1 MRVTKVKLEDVR
13 VGGRTRQLKKSRLAK
28 LTDSV
33 REIGLQ
39 SPITVWKYGGDQ
51 YGLVAGLHRLEAAR
65 LGWDKIEAVVTTA
78 DEIDRQLWQVDEN
91 LIRAELTTAE
101 RASHVA
107 KRKKLFEQRAAMESS
122 NNGTTRPENRRRGRP
137 KSFALETAE
146 QTGRTKRDV
155 NRDILRADRIT
166 PDVLEKLESPEKG
179 TILAKIAATG
189 TELDALARLDHQ
201 EQREVIREIEQG
213 ERCSVQ
219 MGGKPNGRGKLEELK
234 GCWRAASDDER
245 RQFVA
250 WVRHECPGTLERP
263 APDPVAVP
271 PIRRRTRSRP
281 AELATSD
288 A

>member
-1 MRVTKVKLEDVR
+1 MT
-13 VGGRTRQLKKSRLAK
+13 A
-28 LTDSV
+28 
-33 REIGLQ
+33 
-39 SPITVWKYGGDQ
+39 
-51 YGLVAGLHRLEAAR
+51 
-65 LGWDKIEAVVTTA
+65 A

-189 TELDALARLDHQ
+189 TELDA
-201 EQREVIREIEQG
+201 
-213 ERCSVQ
+213 
-219 MGGKPNGRGKLEELK
+219 
-234 GCWRAASDDER
+234 
-245 RQFVA
+245 
-250 WVRHECPGTLERP
+250 PG
-263 APDPVAVP
+263 
-271 PIRRRTRSRP
+271 
-281 AELATSD
+281 ATAFSPR
-288 A
+288 